1 MTNNLTN
8 PEPTMDLRDLLAPAV
23 VRNGALA
30 STLILGAGIAAGEES
45 PHDSLTS
52 DAALEER
59 ALKLESLPYN
69 IKSGDFRLLFAPEL
83 GFYYNSNVTLSSDN
97 PEEDFILRPAAQI
110 TATCPVGKRNHFQ
123 IDANVGYVEYLDHS
137 EFSTLSVN
145 SGSLLS
151 FDLYLEDFW
160 INLHDRFAYTRD
172 PAAVAAVAN
181 TAVYGGLDNTVG
193 LSVTRDFLDFVPT
206 LGYDHYNFIAS
217 SSEYS
222 YRDNGAELL
231 SASAGFRFHPTVIA
245 GLEANGSLTTYDE
258 PVLNDNTGLSA
269 GVYADW
275 KVGHYLTVTA
285 RGGYTTFFFD
295 QTSLTMRAVDQN
307 GWYLGLTLDH
317 DISEAVSYSLSAGH
331 ELRLGISTDTIEDWY
346 VRAYANWK
354 IVKHLDFTTS
364 LSYENGTQGSTT
376 IQGSRYQEDYDWFHG
391 KIGLRHPITKRIQA
405 SLDYRFTFRSSNLPL
420 RGYTQNLIGFRLI
433 YLLK

>member
-8 PEPTMDLRDLLAPAV
+8 PETTMDLRDLLAPAV

-30 STLILGAGIAAGEES
+30 STLILGAGIATGQES
-45 PHDSLTS
+45 PSDSQTS

-59 ALKLESLPYN
+59 ALKIESRPYT

-83 GFYYNSNVTLSSDN
+83 GFYYNSDVALSSAT
-97 PEEDFILRPAAQI
+97 PQEDFILRPAAQI
-110 TATCPVGKRNHFQ
+110 TATCPVGKRNLFR
-123 IDANVGYVEYLDHS
+123 IDANVGYAEYLDHT
-137 EFSTLSVN
+137 EFSTLTVT

-172 PAAVAAVAN
+172 PGAVAAVAN
-181 TAVYGGLDNTVG
+181 TADYGGLDNTVG
-193 LSVTRDFLDFVPT
+193 LSVTRDFRDFVPT
-206 LGYDHYNFIAS
+206 LGYDHYNFIANS
-217 SSEYS
+217 SDYS
-222 YRDNGAELL
+222 YLEKGSELL

-245 GLEANGSLTTYDE
+245 GLEANGSLTTYDQ
-258 PVLNDNTGLSA
+258 PVLNDNTGISA

-275 KVGHYLTVTA
+275 QAGHYFRVNA
-285 RGGYTTFFFD
+285 RGGYAAYFFD
-295 QTSLTMRAVDQN
+295 QTSLTVRAIDQN
-307 GWYLGLTLDH
+307 AWYLGLTLTH

-346 VRAYANWK
+346 VRAKANWT
-354 IVKHLDFTTS
+354 IVKHLGLTTS
-364 LSYENGTQGSTT
+364 LSYENGTQGATT
-376 IQGSRYQEDYDWFHG
+376 IQGSRYQEDYDWFG
-391 KIGLRHPITKRIQA
+391 GRITLSHPITKRLDA
-405 SLDYRFTFRSSNLPL
+405 RLDYRFTIRASNTQFRD
-420 RGYTQNLIGFRLI
+420 YTQNLVGLQLT